1 MRKGDAGRGERSLR
15 VAYIGEDGLP
25 YAENVY
31 SAGDGTLVFGAAISL
46 LNEKWRGGEPHAP
59 AFEGLRLSADWRVY
73 ADGRRS
79 RYLSG
84 GSSHAYYVSGQREI
98 ERPVTAS
105 ILPARRRRLSER
117 RESILRSA
125 CVIWTPW
132 ILRTAARCAWGTGR
146 G

>member
-79 RYLSG
+79 ADGHGRCG
-84 GSSHAYYVSGQREI
+84 GRRADVRQRQNGRKMAENFL
-98 ERPVTAS
+98 EVT
-105 ILPARRRRLSER
+105 L
-117 RESILRSA
+117 
-125 CVIWTPW
+125 
-132 ILRTAARCAWGTGR
+132 
-146 G
+146 